1 MASDECTP
9 YETKGVLTTE
19 REARLSM
26 ELSLRWA
33 ARCRDEFAR
42 LGNPNALFGIV
53 QGGMFESLREF
64 SLDALVAMD
73 FPGYAIGGVS
83 VGEPKEDMQRLVAH
97 TPHRLPAQSPL
108 TVGDAA
114 AAAANARTEIIAR
127 PPYWPVSCEVSSR
140 RRSGGSRLIMT
151 KTPLWAGPG

>member
-1 MASDECTP
+1 MQFDECTP

-42 LGNPNALFGIV
+42 LDNPNALFGIV
-53 QGGMFESLREF
+53 QGGMFESPARGLARR
-64 SLDALVAMD
+64 SSSAMD

-83 VGEPKEDMQRLVAH
+83 RGRAQGGHAAH
-97 TPHRLPAQSPL
+97 RGPHAAPPA
-108 TVGDAA
+108 G
-114 AAAANARTEIIAR
+114 RT
-127 PPYWPVSCEVSSR
+127 SR
-140 RRSGGSRLIMT
+140 AT
-151 KTPLWAGPG
+151 